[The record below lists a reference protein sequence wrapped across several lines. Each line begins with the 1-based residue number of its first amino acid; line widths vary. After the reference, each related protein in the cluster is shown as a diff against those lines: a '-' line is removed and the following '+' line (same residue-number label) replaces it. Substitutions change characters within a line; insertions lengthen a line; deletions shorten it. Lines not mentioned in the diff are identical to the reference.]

1 MRINTIIEWSV
12 RNKHIM
18 LLLAILVTVSGIHL
32 LKNLPL
38 DAVPDLSEVQVIVRA
53 HYTGHDPQ
61 VVEDQITY
69 PLASAMLGTPGAR
82 AVRGYSFTGDAY
94 IYIIFDDGTDP
105 YWARSRVL
113 ESLTE
118 IRERLPADARI
129 VLGPDASGVGWIYQ
143 YALIDRSRRNDLAD
157 LRSIQDWFMRYELAG
172 IEGVA
177 EVATVGGVEKTYE
190 VTIDPSLLEA
200 HKVTYKMIKQAIVDA
215 SHEVSGSVLEMGES
229 EYLLRGVGY
238 LRDIDD
244 IRQIPM
250 LHHWDLGSVPR
261 IGDISEVRVM
271 PAPRR
276 GIAELDGE
284 GEVVGGIVVMRRGA
298 NALATIERVQAKL
311 EQLKLSLPDGVEIVE
326 TYNRADLIKRTVNTL
341 SSRLIEEFIAVI
353 LVCAAFLFHTRSSL
367 VILFSL
373 PIGILAAF
381 IVMSL
386 QGITANI
393 MSLGGIA
400 IAIGAMVDAAIV
412 MIENVHKRLEGR
424 EGRATDET
432 IAAALCEVGRP
443 LFISLI
449 IITVS
454 FMPIFAL
461 EAQEGR
467 MFSPLAYTK
476 TYAMAAAAGISI
488 TLVPAL
494 IAYLVRGGIRPEQDN
509 PLNRWLAAGY
519 KPMLTSALNRPTT
532 TIVITLLV
540 MLSAFIPY
548 QKLGVEFL
556 PALDEGDLLYMPS
569 TLPALSIGK
578 AAELLQQTD
587 RLIKQVPEVKR
598 VFGKIGRA
606 DTATDPAPLTMI
618 ETTIQLHPREDW
630 REGQT
635 LEGIRAELNQI
646 VKVPGLAAN
655 SWLMPIEA
663 RTSMLA
669 TGIRTP
675 VGVKIAGP
683 DLGVIEQIGKQV
695 EAVVLE
701 IPGTESAFAERVES
715 ARYIDI
721 EMDHESVARYGV
733 RIGDV
738 HEVIRVALGGET
750 VAYTVEGRERYP
762 VRLRLDRRFRD
773 SVQRIKQIPVDTERG
788 LVALGDLAD
797 FKLRR
802 GPAMIKSE
810 NAQPNGWVYINID
823 NRDIG
828 SWLDEARTKVTS
840 SVQLPAGYSLA
851 WSGQY
856 EYLERISE
864 RLFVIIPLV
873 IGLILI
879 LLFIN
884 FGNLV
889 ESLMVMLALPLALVG
904 GTWLLWLLNY
914 ELSIA
919 VAVGF
924 IAVAGVAVE
933 FGVVMLLYLDQAVE
947 RLQPKNAKALRE
959 AVTEG
964 ALLRLRP
971 KAMTVCVIFAGLLPI
986 LIGTGAGSEVM
997 QRIAA
1002 PMVGGMI
1009 TAPLVSLI
1017 VIPVLYFLWQKR
1029 LLDQAR

>member
-1 MRINTIIEWSV
+1 MSINNIITWSV
-12 RNKHIM
+12 HNRHIM
-18 LLLAILVTVSGIHL
+18 LLIAILLTVSGIHL
-32 LKNLPL
+32 LKQLPL
-38 DAVPDLSEVQVIVRA
+38 DAVPDLSDVQVIVRA
-53 HYTGHDPQ
+53 HYAGHDPQ
-61 VVEDQITY
+61 VIEDQITY
-69 PLASAMLGTPGAR
+69 PLSSAMLGTPGAR
-82 AVRGYSFTGDAY
+82 AVRGYSFTGDAF

-113 ESLTE
+113 ESLAE

-143 YALIDRSRRNDLAD
+143 YALVDRSRRHDLAD
-157 LRSIQDWFMRYELAG
+157 LRALQDWFIRYELAG

-177 EVATVGGVEKTYE
+177 EIATVGGMEKTYE
-190 VTIDPSLLEA
+190 VAFDPSLLEA
-200 HKVTYKMIKQAIVDA
+200 HEVNYKMIRQAIVDA
-215 SHEVSGSVLEMGES
+215 SQEVSGSVLEMGEA
-229 EYLLRGVGY
+229 EYLIRGVGY
-238 LRDIDD
+238 LRNIDD
-244 IRQIPM
+244 IRRVPM
-250 LHHWDLGSVPR
+250 MHHWDVGAVPR
-261 IGDISEVRVM
+261 VGEIAEVRVM

-284 GEVVGGIVVMRRGA
+284 GEVIGGIVVMRRGA
-298 NALATIERVQAKL
+298 NALATIERVEAKL
-311 EQLKLSLPDGVEIVE
+311 DQLKSSLPDGVEIVE
-326 TYNRADLIKRTVNTL
+326 TYNRADLIKRSVNTL
-341 SSRLIEEFIAVI
+341 SSRLTEEFIAVV
-353 LVCAAFLFHTRSSL
+353 LVCAAFLLHLRSSL

-373 PIGILAAF
+373 PLGILAAF
-381 IVMSL
+381 IVMSW

-400 IAIGAMVDAAIV
+400 IAIGAMVDATIV
-412 MIENVHKRLEGR
+412 MIENVHKRLEGKT
-424 EGRATDET
+424 GKATDEV
-432 IAAALCEVGRP
+432 IAGALREVGRP
-443 LFISLI
+443 LFISLV

-494 IAYLVRGGIRPEQDN
+494 IAYLVRGGIRPEKHN
-509 PLNRWLAAGY
+509 PLNRWLAAAY
-519 KPMLTSALNRPTT
+519 QPVLTLALNRPIT
-532 TIVITLLV
+532 TIIVFVML
-540 MLSAFIPY
+540 MLSALIPY
-548 QKLGVEFL
+548 SKLGVEFL
-556 PALDEGDLLYMPS
+556 PTLDEGDLLYMPS
-569 TLPALSIGK
+569 TLPSLSIGK

-618 ETTIQLHPREDW
+618 ETTIQLYPRDQW

-635 LEGIRAELNQI
+635 LDGIRAELNHI
-646 VKVPGLAAN
+646 VQVPGLAAN

-675 VGVKIAGP
+675 VGMKIAGP
-683 DLGVIEQIGKQV
+683 DLAVIEAIGKQV
-695 EAVVLE
+695 EKAVRN
-701 IPGTESAFAERVES
+701 IPGTQSAFAERVQS

-721 EMDHESVARYGV
+721 EMNAESVARYGV
-733 RIGDV
+733 QVADV
-738 HEVIRVALGGET
+738 HEIIRVALGGET
-750 VAYTVEGRERYP
+750 IAYTVEGRESYP
-762 VRLRLDRRFRD
+762 VRLRMDRRFRD
-773 SVQRIKQIPVDTERG
+773 SIPRIKQIPVDTERG
-788 LVALGDLAD
+788 LIALGDIAS
-797 FKLRR
+797 FTLRR

-810 NAQPNGWVYINID
+810 NAQPNGWVYINIED
-823 NRDIG
+823 RDIG
-828 SWLDEARTKVTS
+828 SWLDEARSKVAS
-840 SVQLPAGYSLA
+840 SVELPAGYSLS

-856 EYLERISE
+856 ESLARVSE
-864 RLFVIIPLV
+864 RLLLIIPLV

-879 LLFIN
+879 LLYIT

-889 ESLMVMLALPLALVG
+889 ESFMVMLALPLSLVG
-904 GTWLLWLLNY
+904 GTWLLWLLNFD
-914 ELSIA
+914 LSVA

-933 FGVVMLLYLDQAVE
+933 FGVVMLVYLDQAVA
-947 RLQPKNAKALRE
+947 RLQPKNAKALRQ
-959 AVTEG
+959 AVIEG

-971 KAMTVCVIFAGLLPI
+971 KAMTVLVIFAGLLPI
-986 LIGTGAGSEVM
+986 LIGSGAGSEVM
-997 QRIAA
+997 KRIAA

-1017 VIPVLYFLWQKR
+1017 VIPVLYYLWQKR
-1029 LLDQAR
+1029 LISNR

>member
-1 MRINTIIEWSV
+1 
-12 RNKHIM
+12 M
-18 LLLAILVTVSGIHL
+18 LLIAILITIAGIHT
-32 LKNLPL
+32 LKQLPL
-38 DAVPDLSEVQVIVRA
+38 DAVPDLSDVQVIVRA
-53 HYTGHDPQ
+53 HYPGHDPQ
-61 VVEDQITY
+61 VVEDQVTY
-69 PLASAMLGTPGAR
+69 PLATAMLGTPGAR
-82 AVRGYSFTGDAY
+82 VVRAYSFTGDAY

-118 IRERLPADARI
+118 IRERLPDDASI

-143 YALIDRSRRNDLAD
+143 YALVDKTHRHDLAD
-157 LRSIQDWFMRYELAG
+157 LRAIQDWFMRYELSG

-177 EVATVGGVEKTYE
+177 EVATIGGFEKTYE
-190 VTIDPSLLEA
+190 VAFDPSLLEA
-200 HKVTYKMIKQAIVDA
+200 HEITYNMIKKSIVDA
-215 SHEVSGSVLEMGES
+215 SHEVSGSVLEMGEA

-244 IRQIPM
+244 IRNAPM
-250 LHHWDLGSVPR
+250 LHHWDSGAVPR
-261 IGDISEVRVM
+261 VGDIAEVRIM

-298 NALATIERVQAKL
+298 NALATIDRVQTKL
-311 EQLKLSLPDGVEIVE
+311 EQLRHSLPAGVEIVE
-326 TYNRADLIKRTVNTL
+326 TYNRAGLINRSVDTL
-341 SSRLIEEFIAVI
+341 SHRLIEEFIAVF
-353 LVCAAFLFHTRSSL
+353 LVCAVFLFHTRSSL

-373 PIGILAAF
+373 PIGIMTAF

-412 MIENVHKRLEGR
+412 MIENVHKRLEGSHTD
-424 EGRATDET
+424 ATDET
-432 IAAALCEVGRP
+432 IAAALREVGRP

-476 TYAMAAAAGISI
+476 TYAMAAAAGISV

-509 PLNRWLAAGY
+509 PVNNWLAAIY
-519 KPMLTSALNRPTT
+519 RPVLAAALNHAGMTMAIA
-532 TIVITLLV
+532 IVIL
-540 MLSAFIPY
+540 LSAFLPY
-548 QKLGVEFL
+548 QKLGVEFM
-556 PALDEGDLLYMPS
+556 PTLDEGDLLYMPS
-569 TLPALSIGK
+569 TLPALSAGK

-587 RLIKQVPEVKR
+587 RLIKTVPEVKR

-606 DTATDPAPLTMI
+606 DTATDSAPLTMI
-618 ETTIQLHPREDW
+618 ETTIQLKPRDQW
-630 REGQT
+630 RPDQT
-635 LEGIRAELNQI
+635 LQGIKRELNDI
-646 VKVPGLAAN
+646 VQVPGLAAN
-655 SWLMPIEA
+655 SWLMPVEA

-675 VGVKIAGP
+675 VGIKLAGP
-683 DLGVIEQIGKQV
+683 DLDVIERLGEQI
-695 EAVVLE
+695 EAVLLD
-701 IPGTESAFAERVES
+701 IPGTRSAYAERVGS

-721 EMDHESVARYGV
+721 EMDYESVARYGV
-733 RIGDV
+733 SVGDV

-750 VAYTVEGRERYP
+750 IAWTVEGRERYP
-762 VRLRLDRRFRD
+762 VRMRMDRRFRD
-773 SVQRIKQIPVDTERG
+773 SIPRIKQIPVETKRG
-788 LVALGDLAD
+788 LIALGDIAN
-797 FKLRR
+797 FKMRN
-802 GPAMIKSE
+802 GPSMIKSE
-810 NAQPNGWVYINID
+810 NAQPNGWIYVNLD
-823 NRDIG
+823 DRDVG
-828 SWLDEARTKVTS
+828 SWLDEARIRMAES
-840 SVQLPAGYSLA
+840 IELPPGYSLT

-856 EYLERISE
+856 EFLERISE
-864 RLFVIIPLV
+864 RLSVIIPLV

-879 LLFIN
+879 LLYFT
-884 FGNLV
+884 FGNLT

-904 GTWLLWLLNY
+904 GTWLLWLLDFQ
-914 ELSIA
+914 LSIA

-933 FGVVMLLYLDQAVE
+933 FGVIMLVYLDQAVA
-947 RLQPKNAKALRE
+947 RHQPDSISSLRR

-971 KAMTVCVIFAGLLPI
+971 KAMTFSVIFAGLLPI
-986 LIGTGAGSEVM
+986 MVGTGTGSEVM
-997 QRIAA
+997 RRIAA
-1002 PMVGGMI
+1002 PMIGGMI

-1017 VIPVLYFLWQKR
+1017 VIPVLYYLWQKR
-1029 LLDQAR
+1029 HITRL